1 MAFLIGGANSAAT
14 GGYEVAN
21 SCRFAVGDSAY
32 MHKTL
37 GTATNEK
44 KFTFSAWVKR
54 GKEAGN
60 QQIFNV
66 GPDGSDTWETGIR
79 FRAPNDYDI
88 HCTFDDGS
96 QGSNIQLITTTEYRD
111 RAAWMHIVFAVDTTQ
126 AVAANRMKMYVNGVQ
141 QNDTYTYV
149 NTYPDQNTDCD
160 AMDSG
165 NVIAVGRR
173 TSETTAYFDGY
184 MAEVVFVDGTA
195 YAASDFGEY
204 DEDSPDIW
212 KPKDVSSLTFGNNG
226 FYLDFE
232 DSSNLGNDKN
242 GGTDLTEVN
251 LAAADQASDTPTN
264 NFCTFNPLIGVHHT
278 STGVVALTQGNCH
291 MAEVASPTHG
301 TTLGTM
307 GSTKMKFYFE
317 YKLHSSAADISMGVM
332 GQPFP
337 QSTSNHAYN
346 DVGAY
351 GYYGESSQSYK
362 ITAGVWATDSTFS
375 GDGIYMFAIDPTNNK
390 LWVGKDG
397 TWDGDPAAGSGNIV
411 TLGTH
416 EYLPWAHCS
425 GTSGDNSISANF
437 GGCPAFAISSGNA
450 DADGYG
456 NFEYEVPSGFYSLCT
471 KNLAEYG

>member
-1 MAFLIGGANSAAT
+1 MAFLIGGANSAADT
-14 GGYEVAN
+14 GFEVAN
-21 SCRFAVGDSAY
+21 SCRFNSDAY
-32 MHKTL
+32 LHKQL
-37 GTATNEK
+37 GTATNNK
-44 KFTFSAWVKR
+44 LCTVSLWVKP
-54 GKEAGN
+54 
-60 QQIFNV
+60 QV
-66 GPDGSDTWETGIR
+66 SDTRNTFISGGINGDNYQK
-79 FRAPNDYDI
+79 FRTANDSFSFYGN
-88 HCTFDDGS
+88 HS
-96 QGSNIQLITTTEYRD
+96 GSNNLHLEANRKLRD
-111 RAAWMHIVFAVDTTQ
+111 PSAFYHVVMAFDSTQ
-126 AVAANRMKMYVNGVQ
+126 ASSSNRIKIYVNGVQ
-141 QNDTYTYV
+141 ETSMN
-149 NTYPDQNTDCD
+149 NATYPAED
-160 AMDSG
+160 AICYFNAASTSDIFVG
-165 NVIAVGRR
+165 AFGRQDDTIGEQGEGYFAEVCVIDGLALDPTSFGEY
-173 TSETTAYFDGY
+173 SETT
-184 MAEVVFVDGTA
+184 
-195 YAASDFGEY
+195 
-204 DEDSPDIW
+204 PNLWI
-212 KPKDVSSLTFGNNG
+212 PKDVSGLTFGNNG

-232 DSSNLGNDKN
+232 ASDNLGNDVN
-242 GGTDLTEVN
+242 GGTDLTAVS
-251 LAAADQASDTPTN
+251 LDATDQASDTPTN

-278 STGVVALTQGNCH
+278 STGVPDLSQGNCH

-317 YKLHSSAADISMGVM
+317 YKLHSAAADIFMGVM

-362 ITAGVWATDSTFS
+362 ITAGVQATDSTFS

-397 TWDGDPAAGSGNIV
+397 TWDGDPAAGSGEIV

-437 GGCPAFAISSGNA
+437 GGCPAFTISSGNA
-450 DADGYG
+450 DAEGYG